1 MEAPMKSGIP
11 RHGARAARLRA
22 PGPDPMAGGDAGS
35 METSM
40 GSDRVEAPPLAST
53 AESAGAGASQIDLNT
68 LAMGS
73 PCTSMFQAQLQPKG
87 VTATL

>member
-11 RHGARAARLRA
+11 LHEARAAGLQA
-22 PGPDPMAGGDAGS
+22 PGPAPMVGDDARS
-35 METSM
+35 METSAE
-40 GSDRVEAPPLAST
+40 SDRVEAPPPALT
-53 AESAGAGASQIDLNT
+53 AHSAGAGAGQIDLNT